1 MIDIYNLLLIMVFQS
16 LFRQLLMA
24 RMLDSSSHLWLWFRQ
39 ANYIYLSRTKESD
52 ITHFYSKKFTLPKKL
67 T

>member
-24 RMLDSSSHLWLWFRQ
+24 RMLDSSSHLWLWFRP
-39 ANYIYLSRTKESD
+39 ANYIYLSRTEGSS
-52 ITHFYSKKFTLPKKL
+52 ITHSYSKKFPSPKKL